1 MYEPSNDYEKKENSS
16 IPSESSGSA
25 DGPVADSG
33 DSFDASSVSDTV
45 AKHVERELE
54 KREPITLDDEE
65 HTAYSD
71 AGYILSDEAPT
82 TPRRYYT
89 PPEKQERPPKP
100 PRDEKKKNGIFG
112 KVAAGLAAGLLMGAA
127 IGIGVA
133 GIVDQPAEALA
144 TAPSAASSTP
154 EAAPTPVLN
163 VSTDSSGEMSA
174 TDIYALATQ
183 QVVGIRTEISYNIW
197 GRQTT
202 TTVSGTGFIVSED
215 GYIITN
221 EHVIEDAYQGGYDVQ
236 VITYSGDT
244 YTAEIIGFEDEG
256 SDIAVL
262 KIDATGLT
270 PVKIG
275 NSGDLQVGGQ
285 IYAVGNPLGEL
296 TYTMTGGMVSALD
309 REISTVDQSTGETNT
324 VNMFQIDAAVNGGNS
339 GGPVYNSRGE
349 VVGVVSAKYE
359 DTGVEGLGFAIP
371 INDAVDIANDLITQG
386 YVSGKPYM
394 GVTVQT
400 MPQNVRNY
408 YGVPAGAY
416 VYYIES
422 GSCADDAGLELGD
435 IITGIDGTEITSSSD
450 LSSAIKSY
458 RAGDTAELTVYRDGG
473 YITLSIVFD
482 EERPSATDVSSE
494 SSYPEY
500 FYGIL
505 PSANGM

>member
-174 TDIYALATQ
+174 TDIYALASQ
-183 QVVGIRTEISYNIW
+183 QDGGGGTGISHNIW

-221 EHVIEDAYQGGYDVQ
+221 YHVIEDAYQGGYDVQ

-275 NSGDLQVGGQ
+275 NSGDLQVGEQ

>member
-54 KREPITLDDEE
+54 RREPITLDGGE
-65 HTAYSD
+65 HTAYSG
-71 AGYILSDEAPT
+71 AGYILSGGAPT
-82 TPRRYYT
+82 APRRYYT

-236 VITYSGDT
+236 VITYGGDT

-275 NSGDLQVGGQ
+275 NSGDLQVGEQ